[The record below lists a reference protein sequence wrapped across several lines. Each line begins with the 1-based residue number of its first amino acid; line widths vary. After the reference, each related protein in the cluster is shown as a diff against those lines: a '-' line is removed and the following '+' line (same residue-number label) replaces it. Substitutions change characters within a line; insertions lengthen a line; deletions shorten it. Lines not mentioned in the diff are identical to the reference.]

1 MAPQLF
7 NGFRCSWM
15 RHWLTNYTSAV
26 VFIRLWIHHSLWVLK
41 QTPRMDIEKIK
52 EPTNEFSSVTIAL
65 HAISSINVLPT
76 WPMNVWS
83 AMGLHLTSLSE
94 SRITLQRLL
103 SKWRR
108 QNDRYHFD
116 TRLLKRSASI
126 EMVARDVRCKF
137 QVLIKNNSGQCIC
150 IVTKQIKWLERHAR
164 VSTVSLFDLACYNS
178 DNLFHCIGNSVV
190 FFHRLRHTMVM
201 MIAQPNEC
209 VSIKRNVFVWLR
221 FFPSTCVF
229 QWFRWCVVST
239 D

>member
-1 MAPQLF
+1 MNSARLLSHCMQL
-7 NGFRCSWM
+7 
-15 RHWLTNYTSAV
+15 
-26 VFIRLWIHHSLWVLK
+26 
-41 QTPRMDIEKIK
+41 
-52 EPTNEFSSVTIAL
+52 
-65 HAISSINVLPT
+65 

-126 EMVARDVRCKF
+126 EMVARDARCKF

-190 FFHRLRHTMVM
+190 VFF
-201 MIAQPNEC
+201 IAFA
-209 VSIKRNVFVWLR
+209 ILWWWWLHNR
-221 FFPSTCVF
+221 MNASLLKEMCSFGCVF
-229 QWFRWCVVST
+229 SLQRVFSSDLDDALSLLINYVSFKPIT
-239 D
+239 LF